1 MKGLAMR
8 TFSALFLFIS
18 VLAAVAEPVS
28 AMPQGVQ
35 GVQGVQLVQQQG
47 VKPCNAGDGT
57 LSAPLPSAAV
67 YRLTPDCLAELR
79 SALNAGSF
87 GRALEIYFGD
97 SYNPKLV
104 NWVVY
109 VRADGSVKQGVIQN
123 GVVTDL
129 LRGQKYIYAA
139 AFFEAVPTNPADS
152 INPSLELSRRSIN
165 FTKDQFTTVLVNAF
179 GAGKIPT
186 FDAGATVGDL
196 DRQMSLRMVSDDPR
210 VALWAG
216 SARVEIGENTDVQL
230 SLGANG
236 RQRLPGTLSRLYT
249 TVNNAKA
256 TRWDLGLGIASSFGP
271 GATTFDGVSE
281 KVGSSL
287 KTNIYLTTYL
297 NLLPA
302 RLPRFRRS
310 WSIVGGTN
318 IANGSLLD
326 DLLTGVAVGRVVGD
340 AGLMTGVLWET
351 RKRDSVDPVTHANRS
366 SEYRQPRFFIGFDLR
381 A

>member
-1 MKGLAMR
+1 MQRHFFR
-8 TFSALFLFIS
+8 TLS
-18 VLAAVAEPVS
+18 VLFVVSLGHTISAVPLRAMQQAGPVLVNQCLPS
-28 AMPQGVQ
+28 GGV
-35 GVQGVQLVQQQG
+35 
-47 VKPCNAGDGT
+47 T
-57 LSAPLPSAAV
+57 APAPSAAV
-67 YRLTPDCLAELR
+67 YRLSAECLAELR
-79 SALNAGSF
+79 SALNAGAF
-87 GRALEIYFGD
+87 GRALQIYFGD
-97 SYNPKLV
+97 SYNPALA

-123 GVVTDL
+123 GEVTDL

-152 INPSLELSRRSIN
+152 LTPSLELSRRSIN
-165 FTKDQFTTVLVNAF
+165 FVKDQFTTVLVNAF

-196 DRQMSLRMVSDDPR
+196 DRQMALRMVSDDPR
-210 VALWAG
+210 APLWAG

-230 SLGANG
+230 ALAANG

-256 TRWDLGLGIASSFGP
+256 TRWDLGLGIASAFGP
-271 GATTFDGVSE
+271 GATTLESGTQHVA
-281 KVGSSL
+281 SSV

-310 WSIVGGTN
+310 WSLVGGTN
-318 IANGSLLD
+318 ITNGSLLD

-340 AGLMTGVLWET
+340 AGLMTGVMWES
-351 RKRDSVDPVTHANRS
+351 RKRESVDPVTHANRS
-366 SEYRQPRFFIGFDLR
+366 EDYRVPRFFIGFDLR